1 MKFFFPD
8 SQDQIDPGFDF
19 ISEQRSPH
27 RIRQR
32 DDLYAH
38 EVFIDC
44 PYDGLLVSKAI
55 VDGLPGSSGKYTAAQ
70 RNRLYRQGAQVFF
83 RLNQPSHNLGIMGDC
98 GAFTYVREDEPVYT
112 IDEVIDFYEGC
123 SLDYGLAMDH
133 VVFGYDASLDQNPTA
148 IPAEWI
154 RRQDLT
160 LSLAQEFLERCGQRR
175 TSFVPYGIAHGW
187 SPGSYRHAVAEL
199 QRIGFD
205 KIALG
210 GMVPLKTTDILD
222 SLQELQ
228 QVLHADSQL
237 HMLGVTRTSYLKE
250 FAAFG
255 VTSFDSTSPFRQS
268 FKDDRDNYHTVDRN
282 YVAIRVPQVDGN
294 TQVRKLVAAGA
305 IDQREA
311 RRYEAACLRDL
322 RRLGEGTCS
331 SEKVLDSLRRYSKL
345 IGDSSDRSDQY
356 LETLRARPWESC
368 GCEICKTLGIEVII
382 FRGAERNRRRG
393 YHNLRVF
400 ANRLA
405 YGLSR
410 EESEDGESGG
420 PVA

>member
-44 PYDGLLVSKAI
+44 PYDGLLISKAI

-133 VVFGYDASLDQNPTA
+133 VIFGYDASLDQNPAA

-175 TSFVPYGIAHGW
+175 TSFLPYGIAHGW
-187 SPGSYRHAVAEL
+187 SPGSYRHA
-199 QRIGFD
+199 
-205 KIALG
+205 
-210 GMVPLKTTDILD
+210 
-222 SLQELQ
+222 
-228 QVLHADSQL
+228 
-237 HMLGVTRTSYLKE
+237 
-250 FAAFG
+250 
-255 VTSFDSTSPFRQS
+255 
-268 FKDDRDNYHTVDRN
+268 DRKSV
-282 YVAIRVPQVDGN
+282 V
-294 TQVRKLVAAGA
+294 
-305 IDQREA
+305 
-311 RRYEAACLRDL
+311 
-322 RRLGEGTCS
+322 
-331 SEKVLDSLRRYSKL
+331 
-345 IGDSSDRSDQY
+345 
-356 LETLRARPWESC
+356 
-368 GCEICKTLGIEVII
+368 
-382 FRGAERNRRRG
+382 
-393 YHNLRVF
+393 
-400 ANRLA
+400 
-405 YGLSR
+405 
-410 EESEDGESGG
+410 
-420 PVA
+420 

>member
-8 SQDQIDPGFDF
+8 SQDQIDPAFNF
-19 ISEQRSPH
+19 MSEQRSPH

-38 EVFIDC
+38 EVFASC
-44 PYDGLLVSKAI
+44 PYDGLLISKAI

-70 RNRLYRQGAQVFF
+70 RNRLYRQGAHAFF
-83 RLNQPSHNLGIMGDC
+83 RLNQPSRSLGIMGDC

-123 SLDYGLAMDH
+123 GLDYGFAMDH
-133 VVFGYDASLDQNPTA
+133 VIFGYDATLDQNPAAT
-148 IPAEWI
+148 PPEWI

-160 LSLAQEFLERCGQRR
+160 LALAQQFLDRCSQRG
-175 TSFVPYGIAHGW
+175 TSFESYGIAHGW
-187 SPGSYRHAVAEL
+187 SPASYSHSVAEL

-210 GMVPLKTTDILD
+210 GMVPLKTPDILD
-222 SLQELQ
+222 SLQAIQQELN
-228 QVLHADSQL
+228 ADTEL
-237 HMLGVTRTSYLKE
+237 HMLGVTRTSYIQE

-268 FKDDRDNYHTVDRN
+268 FKDDRDNYHTLDRN
-282 YVAIRVPQVDGN
+282 YVAIRIPQVDGN
-294 TQVRKLVAAGA
+294 TQVRKLVAAGS

-311 RRYEAACLRDL
+311 RRHENACLRDL
-322 RRLGEGTCS
+322 RLLDERACS
-331 SEKVLDSLRRYSKL
+331 VQKVLDSLRRYGEI
-345 IGDSSDRSDQY
+345 IGEKSDRSDQY
-356 LETLRARPWESC
+356 EETLSARPWKSC
-368 GCEICKTLGIEVII
+368 KCEICATHGVEVII

-400 ANRLA
+400 ADRLA
-405 YGLSR
+405 HGLSR
-410 EESEDGESGG
+410 CHMDAEES
-420 PVA
+420 